1 MASGH
6 SLPQVNLSLQGGTQG
21 GSHRVTIQCKAREMI
36 AKVKTSKV
44 FNGRIYAKT
53 RPNSCVADVANSVDF
68 EIKMAYHDL
77 NCDVKQENF
86 GEFSNDIVIQHHDMI
101 VTNQDLGL
109 SVHCQ
114 YDLSNR
120 SVSHGVQ
127 LEINGEVDATG
138 TQSATVSSP
147 NVTMMITDRQGY
159 DITAAQVGD
168 ALALRF
174 EIIDANS

>member
-1 MASGH
+1 MRLNVT
-6 SLPQVNLSLQGGTQG
+6 LPNKNEAFFSCIL
-21 GSHRVTIQCKAREMI
+21 
-36 AKVKTSKV
+36 TS
-44 FNGRIYAKT
+44 FLCCMHLI
-53 RPNSCVADVANSVDF
+53 
-68 EIKMAYHDL
+68 
-77 NCDVKQENF
+77 ENF

-127 LEINGEVDATG
+127 LEINGEVDAAG

-159 DITAAQVGD
+159 DISAAQVGD